1 MNMGNNNSEKTAELQ
16 TVIEQIYSWSLQ
28 RELTWGIVVLTCL
41 TGLIQLLAISEENN
55 FWFLV
60 SSSAIYVTLSSV
72 LAYSLY
78 YFSKLYRYSRK
89 VLASEHLNQEAKKY
103 VEATRGIHS
112 FLLNPKISKFLSVIS
127 FCTLL
132 ITWFSKIGA

>member
-1 MNMGNNNSEKTAELQ
+1 MENNKLEEKAELQ
-16 TVIEQIYSWSLQ
+16 TVLEQIYSWSLQ

-41 TGLIQLLAISEENN
+41 TGLIQLLAIPGGNN
-55 FWFLV
+55 LWFST
-60 SSSAIYVTLSSV
+60 SSSIIYITLSSI

-89 VLASEHLNQEAKKY
+89 VLTSEHLNQEAKKY
-103 VEATRGIHS
+103 IEATQGTHS
-112 FLLNPKISKFLSVIS
+112 FLLNPQISKFLSVIS

-132 ITWFSKIGA
+132 ITWFSKIVV

>member
-1 MNMGNNNSEKTAELQ
+1 MGNNKFEKKVESQ
-16 TVIEQIYSWSLQ
+16 TVIEHIYSRSLQ

-41 TGLIQLLAISEENN
+41 TGLIQLLTIPEENN
-55 FWFLV
+55 FWYLA
-60 SSSAIYVTLSSV
+60 SSSTIYVTLSSV

-89 VLASEHLNQEAKKY
+89 VLTSEHLNQEAKKY
-103 VEATRGIHS
+103 IEATQGIHS
-112 FLLNPKISKFLSVIS
+112 SLLNPKISKFLIVIS

-132 ITWFSKIGA
+132 ITWFSKICA